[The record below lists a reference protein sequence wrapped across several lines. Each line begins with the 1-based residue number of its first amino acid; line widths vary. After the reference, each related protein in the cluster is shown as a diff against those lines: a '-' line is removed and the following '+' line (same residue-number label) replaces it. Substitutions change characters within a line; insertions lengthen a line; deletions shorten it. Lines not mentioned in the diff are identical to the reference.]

1 MTIYDYIV
9 VAFYLVFM
17 LAMGPVYKSF
27 NKTASDYFRCGGG
40 MLWWVVGCSSF
51 MTMFSAWSFT
61 GGAAKA
67 YETGTFFFLLFL
79 CNFVGLCF
87 TYFFTAARFRQMR
100 IITAIEAVRKRYGNA
115 NEQIFT
121 WLPIPFN
128 IIFGGIWLYAIAVF
142 MYSVF
147 GINMVLLII
156 AMGLTVMIMTLV
168 GGAWA
173 ATAGD
178 FVQMLVVLT
187 ITILMTFLTL
197 RHPEVGGFSAML
209 QKLPEHHFDWTM
221 FDRPWVILFFAA
233 TLMINQTVQN
243 NSMLLGASKYVFV
256 KNGKDAR
263 KATLISLAG
272 FLLLPAAW
280 MIPAAASVILHP
292 HLADEYPALNNP
304 NEAAYVA
311 MAITLLPKGLL
322 GLLVCAIFAASLT
335 TMNSL
340 LNVVAGTFVRNFYIR
355 IVQRDAS
362 ESRQILVGRVFI
374 FVYVLCWMAMAI
386 LFVNYKQLKL
396 FDLLLICAASIQIPM
411 TVPLFFGIFI
421 KKTPPWAGWS
431 TMVIGFTFSIVLRFV
446 LTPEFFNAFF
456 RPDQPFN
463 TQELGDLNIAMTT
476 AVLFTVCIAWYLLTM
491 LFYRPQPAA
500 YVERVDAFFEEMK
513 TPIDMDAEHGP
524 TYDNDSRQYNVL
536 GWLCLIYGSFVL
548 LLMLI
553 PNALQARL
561 GILFCGSVIFTAG
574 FVMNRIARRLRRK
587 MLQAGET
594 AKQTV
599 AAGRAP

>member
-1 MTIYDYIV
+1 MMSIYDYIV
-9 VAFYLVFM
+9 VGFYLVFM
-17 LAMGPVYKSF
+17 LAMGPVYRGFS
-27 NKTASDYFRCGGG
+27 KTASDYFRCGGG
-40 MLWWVVGCSSF
+40 MLWWVVGSSSF

-79 CNFVGLCF
+79 CNFLGLCF

-100 IITAIEAVRKRYGNA
+100 IITAIEAVRKRYGNV
-115 NEQIFT
+115 NEQVFT

-128 IIFGGIWLYAIAVF
+128 IVFGGIWLYAIAVF

-147 GINMVLLII
+147 GIDMVLLII
-156 AMGLTVMIMTLV
+156 GLGLTVMIMTLV

-178 FVQMLVVLT
+178 FVQMMVVLT
-187 ITILMTFLTL
+187 ITILMTILTL
-197 RHPEVGGFSAML
+197 QHPDVGGFTELM
-209 QKLPEHHFDWTM
+209 QRLPEHHFNWTM
-221 FDRPWVILFFAA
+221 FDRPWVIVFFAV

-256 KNGKDAR
+256 KNGSDAK

-272 FLLLPAAW
+272 FLLLPATW
-280 MIPAAASVILHP
+280 MIPAVASVLVHP
-292 HLADEYPALNNP
+292 NLEQEYPRLNNP

-355 IVQRDAS
+355 IVEKDAS
-362 ESRQILVGRVFI
+362 ESKQILVGRIFI
-374 FVYVLCWMAMAI
+374 FVYVVCWIGMAM
-386 LFVNYKQLKL
+386 LFVNYRELKL

-421 KKTPPWAGWS
+421 RKTPPWAGWS
-431 TMVIGFTFSIVLRFV
+431 TMAIGFAFSVLLRFL
-446 LTPEFFNAFF
+446 LTPQFFTWAFN
-456 RPDQPFN
+456 PQQPFN
-463 TQELGDLNIAMTT
+463 QQELGDLNIAMTT
-476 AVLFTVCIAWYLLTM
+476 AVLFAVCIAWYFLT
-491 LFYRPQPAA
+491 LFFYREKPAE
-500 YVERVDAFFEEMK
+500 YVEQVNRFFEEME
-513 TPIDMDAEHGP
+513 TPIDMEAEHGP

-536 GWLCLIYGSFVL
+536 GWLCSIYGLFVL

-553 PNALQARL
+553 PNSLQARL
-561 GILFCGSVIFTAG
+561 GILFCGGTIFVTG
-574 FVMNRIARRLRRK
+574 ILLTWIGRRLRRK
-587 MLQAGET
+587 GQTLKQETRAVLQTEC
-594 AKQTV
+594 
-599 AAGRAP
+599 